1 MLEGL
6 PTCMSGI
13 DSAKFGLSKGAPIL
27 GQETLMSAYSGLHT
41 FAVGAMENLH
51 GSLSM

>member
-27 GQETLMSAYSGLHT
+27 GQGTLMSAYFRSRC
-41 FAVGAMENLH
+41 H
-51 GSLSM
+51 GKSSWLS